1 MDINWEVRTCLLR
14 RYVTLSYHIL
24 ATKLRISVSNLKSLY
39 TRLRIAFS
47 APSTIGSH
55 FRFKDRINEL
65 EKQSLIV
72 YHIRCKDCSED
83 YIGKT
88 ERIFAY
94 RIKEHSR
101 SVKSGED
108 SAIHAHH
115 TATGHTIDF
124 KGAEILD
131 RADTDRKL
139 QIKELLH
146 IDKNKPTLNKQ
157 LNSQS
162 EFRINVNIIGTKKK

>member
-1 MDINWEVRTCLLR
+1 MPFEEVCYFQLP
-14 RYVTLSYHIL
+14 YISPEVENFSV
-24 ATKLRISVSNLKSLY
+24 KLEKLVHSNFNAVRLK
-39 TRLRIAFS
+39 IAFS
-47 APSTIGSH
+47 TPSTIGSH

-101 SVKSGED
+101 SVKSGEG

-124 KGAEILD
+124 KGAKILD

>member
-1 MDINWEVRTCLLR
+1 M
-14 RYVTLSYHIL
+14 
-24 ATKLRISVSNLKSLY
+24 
-39 TRLRIAFS
+39 
-47 APSTIGSH
+47 
-55 FRFKDRINEL
+55 
-65 EKQSLIV
+65 

-101 SVKSGED
+101 SVKSGEG

-124 KGAEILD
+124 KGAKILD

-146 IDKNKPTLNKQ
+146 IDNNKPTLNKQ